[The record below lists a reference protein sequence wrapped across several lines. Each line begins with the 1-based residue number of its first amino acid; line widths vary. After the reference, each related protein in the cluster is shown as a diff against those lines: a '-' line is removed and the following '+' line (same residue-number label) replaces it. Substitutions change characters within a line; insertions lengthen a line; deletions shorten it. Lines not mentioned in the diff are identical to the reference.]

1 VDTHYFE
8 RMTDL
13 LQLGNDLTKKRGL
26 NLILT
31 PDRAHQTKT
40 QLIAH
45 LILVTPLFVI
55 SGDEWLPAF
64 SLPRLI
70 RQQTTQIK
78 PILSRLTTA
87 RASTCY
93 RLLDSLSSIAPAGEP
108 ILVLE
113 FLHTFYD
120 DDIPLR
126 TRLFKL
132 RDCCRELKRLSL
144 HRPVI
149 VMSRATQTE
158 DFEKF
163 LPALDSIADRTFTLE
178 PEFEPVTQPRLF

>member
-1 VDTHYFE
+1 MNE
-8 RMTDL
+8 IQQLGTDL
-13 LQLGNDLTKKRGL
+13 TRKRGL
-26 NLILT
+26 SLILT
-31 PDRAHQTKT
+31 RDRAHTSKT
-40 QLIAH
+40 DLIAH
-45 LILVTPLFVI
+45 LILSGPLLVI

-64 SLPRLI
+64 ALPRLL
-70 RQQTTQIK
+70 RRQTTQVKAIMDH
-78 PILSRLTTA
+78 LHTV

-93 RLLDSLSSIAPAGEP
+93 RLLDSLSSTAPGSEP

-132 RDCCRELKRLSL
+132 RQCCRMLDRLSMD
-144 HRPVI
+144 RPI
-149 VMSRATQTE
+149 IIMTRRMGNE

-163 LPALDSIADRTFTLE
+163 LPALSAIAARTLAIE
-178 PEFEPVTQPRLF
+178 PEFEPISQPALF

>member
-1 VDTHYFE
+1 MYDF
-8 RMTDL
+8 L
-13 LQLGNDLTKKRGL
+13 IQLGNDLTQKRGI

-31 PDRAHQTKT
+31 PDRAHQIKT

-45 LILVTPLFVI
+45 LILITPLFVI

-70 RQQTTQIK
+70 RQQTTQAK

-93 RLLDSLSSIAPAGEP
+93 RLLDSLSSIAPTGEP
-108 ILVLE
+108 ILILE

-132 RDCCRELKRLSL
+132 RDCCRQLKRISL
-144 HRPVI
+144 HRPVL
-149 VMSRATQTE
+149 VMTRAAQSE

-163 LPALDSIADRTFTLE
+163 LPALDSIADRTLTLE
-178 PEFEPVTQPRLF
+178 PEFEQITQPTLF

>member
-1 VDTHYFE
+1 
-8 RMTDL
+8 MTDL
-13 LQLGNDLTKKRGL
+13 LQFGTDLTQKRGL

-31 PDRAHQTKT
+31 PDRAHQAKT

-45 LILVTPLFVI
+45 LILTTPLFVI

-70 RQQTTQIK
+70 RQQTTQVK
-78 PILSRLTTA
+78 QVLSRLTTA

-108 ILVLE
+108 ILILE

-120 DDIPLR
+120 DDISLH

-132 RDCCRELKRLSL
+132 RDCCRELKWLSL
-144 HRPVI
+144 HRPVL
-149 VMSRATQTE
+149 VMTRTAQNE

-163 LPALDSIADRTFTLE
+163 RPALDSIADRTLTLE
-178 PEFEPVTQPRLF
+178 PEIELITQLTLF

>member
-1 VDTHYFE
+1 
-8 RMTDL
+8 MNDL
-13 LQLGNDLTKKRGL
+13 LQLGNDLTKRRGL
-26 NLILT
+26 SLLLT
-31 PDRAHQTKT
+31 QDSARQTKT

-45 LILVTPLFVI
+45 LIMSSPLFVI

-64 SLPRLI
+64 SLPRQI
-70 RQQTTQIK
+70 RQQTTQVK
-78 PILSRLTTA
+78 PILSNLNTV

-93 RLLDSLSSIAPAGEP
+93 RLLDSLSSIAPDGEP

-132 RDCCRELKRLSL
+132 RECCRELGRLSL

-149 VMSRATQTE
+149 VMTRDTKTE

-163 LPALDSIADRTFTLE
+163 LPALESIADRTVTLE
-178 PEFEPVTQPRLF
+178 PEAQHITQPSLF